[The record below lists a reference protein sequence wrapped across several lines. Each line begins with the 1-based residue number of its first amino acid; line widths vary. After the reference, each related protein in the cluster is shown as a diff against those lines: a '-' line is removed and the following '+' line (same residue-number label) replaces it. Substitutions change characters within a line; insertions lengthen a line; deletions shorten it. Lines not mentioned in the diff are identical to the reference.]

1 MQEIDWDK
9 LAEEFGIQEEE
20 VDPYSY
26 VVGMDP
32 GGTTGIAVLRFTEDT
47 YPELIYLTQL
57 PFGHEGFYEWFVG
70 TRKSANTYIASEVWE
85 EHNVKGADR
94 EPLYVQ
100 GVQYG
105 FWQRDLAYQ
114 SPKMKS
120 LVTDEFLKENNL
132 WTPGRPHQMDA
143 LRHAI
148 IFLRNELEQEKT
160 IESLAGK
167 NLPEHPWAEPG
178 EAEEKTIPQ
187 PGDGDGEGEPGEGD
201 GEGWESAEEAFKR
214 VAEGMSRAEAA
225 VQKMT
230 GQFQSTDEEPNGG
243 GHADYTDAEFDIP
256 DRPDIEGTRKERTR
270 DGVFMGY
277 ETEDGGQVTELYSD

>member
-1 MQEIDWDK
+1 MAIDIDWDK
-9 LAEEFGIQEEE
+9 WLAEEEEPEE

-32 GGTTGIAVLRFTEDT
+32 GETTGVAVLRYTADT

-57 PFGHEGFYEWFVG
+57 PWGHEGFYEWFVG
-70 TRKSANTYIASEVWE
+70 TTKSDNTVIASEVWE
-85 EHNVKGADR
+85 EHNVKGANR
-94 EPLYVQ
+94 EPIYVQ
-100 GVQYG
+100 GVQFS
-105 FWQRDLAYQ
+105 FWQRDITYQ
-114 SPKMKS
+114 SPSLKQ

-148 IFLRNELEQEKT
+148 IYLRNEEGHEKT

-167 NLPEHPWAEPG
+167 NLPDHPWAEEG

-187 PGDGDGEGEPGEGD
+187 PGDGDGDEEGGEGQD
-201 GEGWESAEEAFKR
+201 GETPEEAFER
-214 VAEGMSRAEAA
+214 VAKGMSKAA
-225 VQKMT
+225 AAMERLAKAMD
-230 GQFQSTDEEPNGG
+230 GDKDAEPNADGG
-243 GHADYTDAEFDIP
+243 GGEQPDHFDIP
-256 DRPDIEGTRKERTR
+256 DVTGTRKKRQR

-277 ETEDGGQVTELYSD
+277 EADTEGKETLLFDEEVK